1 MGKTRRNRVRHIA
14 NSNPLGTTSL
24 NDFLNGDEDLMDNGL
39 GPVDTMRE
47 QLLNVNVE
55 EKLNA
60 LQSLA
65 VLVQSGKKDKLTAI
79 CESDIIR
86 IAAPYMFDRDQP
98 LRNAAAGALRNFTV
112 CMPEVCDIF
121 VEQDVL
127 TPLLTLL
134 DEYAQNTEWI
144 PNFDSAMGGQLDIRS
159 DTFLQAINLL
169 WNLCESSTIALDTFN
184 QTQLIGSLIRCLDH
198 TIFGLDIAISVAQC
212 ILVVSESN
220 QRVWNVL
227 TQHVPALLSLLELT
241 GGYGQHYL
249 RTLGAGILSNV
260 PALSAAY
267 TSNILNCLAQTLAID
282 QQEALSNVLNGRVE
296 NERNECVPV
305 LDINM
310 ETEEEETEEAAALRR
325 RRQELP
331 TQSEI
336 AMKDVANLLDAHR
349 VATEIITN
357 LVSNDDEEWV
367 DSEGEDASEG
377 EGVVDYEVENSN
389 SNGDIQDL
397 DKLPAELVEIIKS
410 LGIVQKLWQK
420 AQVLPDNVA
429 QSLRE
434 VSLGL
439 VMKVK
444 NLRISSLLC
453 LQNLCNALSPED
465 MGGAKAIYDVWV
477 ELGQQVFKGPQDVTV
492 MEPATSLMRA
502 ALERLKPNKELFGQ
516 MADNDLELIFNGVKN
531 CSVAEIRANWLR
543 MLGTLG
549 CLLPETL
556 VRTIITFIVEACVEE
571 DDVWTISE
579 ALDSLMD
586 MFADNDWPKIIV
598 ELNLPEVLKKLEK
611 MFRNKIR
618 QQRRELK
625 ERYPAV
631 QTVRTNLSR
640 FIRYME
646 IEADKYGKNA

>member
-1 MGKTRRNRVRHIA
+1 MGKTRRNRVRLVA
-14 NSNPLGTTSL
+14 NSNPLA
-24 NDFLNGDEDLMDNGL
+24 LNGIAELLNADDDFMDNGL

-65 VLVQSGKKDKLTAI
+65 VLVQSGKKDKLIAI
-79 CESDIIR
+79 CQSDIIR
-86 IAAPYMFDRDQP
+86 IAAPFLFDRDQP

-112 CMPEVCDIF
+112 CMPEVCDIL

-127 TPLLTLL
+127 TPLLALL
-134 DEYAQNTEWI
+134 NEYAQDSQWVAT
-144 PNFDSAMGGQLDIRS
+144 FDEAMGGQLDIRS

-169 WNLCESSTIALDTFN
+169 WNLCESSSTALDTFN
-184 QTQLIGSLIRCLDH
+184 QSQLIGGLIRCLDH
-198 TIFGLDIAISVAQC
+198 SVYGLDIAISVAQC
-212 ILVVSESN
+212 LLVVSESN
-220 QRVWNVL
+220 QRAWNVL
-227 TQHVPALLSLLELT
+227 TQHVPALLSLLDLS
-241 GGYGQHYL
+241 GSYGHFYL
-249 RTLGAGILSNV
+249 RTLGGGILSNV
-260 PALSAAY
+260 PALAAAY
-267 TSNILNCLAQTLAID
+267 TNNILNSLAQALAVD
-282 QQEALSNVLNGRVE
+282 HREALSSVLSGHKE
-296 NERNECVPV
+296 NDQNESLPI

-325 RRQELP
+325 RRLELP
-331 TQSEI
+331 TAADI
-336 AMKDVANLLDAHR
+336 AVKEVSNLLDAHR
-349 VATEIITN
+349 VAAEIITN
-357 LVSNDDEEWV
+357 LVSCDDEEWV
-367 DSEGEDASEG
+367 DSDGEESSEA
-377 EGVVDYEVENSN
+377 EGVVDYDNEN
-389 SNGDIQDL
+389 SNGDTQNEE
-397 DKLPAELVEIIKS
+397 KLPAELVQIIKS
-410 LGIVQKLWQK
+410 LEIVQKLWQK
-420 AQVLPDNVA
+420 VQVLPDDVI

-434 VSLGL
+434 VSLAL
-439 VMKVK
+439 VAKVK

-453 LQNLCNALSPED
+453 LQNLCNALSSED
-465 MGGAKAIYDVWV
+465 MGGVKAIYDVWV

-502 ALERLKPNKELFGQ
+502 ALERLKKNKELFSQ

-531 CSVAEIRANWLR
+531 CSVGEIRANWLR

-556 VRTIITFIVEACVEE
+556 VRTIITFIVEACVDEE
-571 DDVWTISE
+571 DVWTISE
-579 ALDSLMD
+579 ALDALMD
-586 MFADNDWPKIIV
+586 MFADNDWPKLIV

-611 MFRNKIR
+611 MFKNKMR

-631 QTVRTNLSR
+631 QTVRVNLTR

-646 IEADKYGKNA
+646 KEVDKYAISA

>member
-14 NSNPLGTTSL
+14 NSNPLGIASI
-24 NDFLNGDEDLMDNGL
+24 NDLLNGDEDSMDNGL
-39 GPVDTMRE
+39 GPVDSMRE
-47 QLLNVNVE
+47 QLLTANVE

-65 VLVQSGKKDKLTAI
+65 VLVQSGKKDKLAAI

-86 IAAPYMFDRDQP
+86 ITAPYLYDRDQP

-112 CMPEVCDIF
+112 CVPEVCDIF

-127 TPLLTLL
+127 TPLLALL
-134 DEYAQNTEWI
+134 GEYAQDDDWV
-144 PNFDSAMGGQLDIRS
+144 PSFDNAMGGQLDIRS

-169 WNLCESSTIALDTFN
+169 WNLCESSMAALESFN
-184 QTQLIGSLIRCLDH
+184 QTQLIGGLIRCLDH
-198 TIFGLDIAISVAQC
+198 TVFGLDIAISVAQC
-212 ILVVSESN
+212 MLVVSESN
-220 QRVWNVL
+220 ARVWNAL
-227 TQHVPALLSLLELT
+227 TQHIKALLSLLEIT
-241 GGYGQHYL
+241 GGFGHHYL
-249 RTLGAGILSNV
+249 RSLGAGILSNV
-260 PALSAAY
+260 PALAAAY
-267 TSNILNCLAQTLAID
+267 PINILNCLAQTLAVD
-282 QQEALSNVLNGRVE
+282 QQEALSNVLNARVN
-296 NERNECVPV
+296 NERNECIPV

-331 TQSEI
+331 TPAEI
-336 AMKDVANLLDAHR
+336 AIKEVGNLLDAHR
-349 VATEIITN
+349 VAAEIITN
-357 LVSNDDEEWV
+357 LVSSDDEEWV
-367 DSEGEDASEG
+367 DSDGEDASEG
-377 EGVVDYEVENSN
+377 EGVVDCEIENAN
-389 SNGDIQDL
+389 SNGDIQDG
-397 DKLPAELVEIIKS
+397 DKLPAELVEMIKS

-434 VSLGL
+434 VNLGL
-439 VMKVK
+439 VMKAK

-453 LQNLCNALSPED
+453 LQNLCNALSPNE

-477 ELGQQVFKGPQDVTV
+477 ELGQQVFKGAQDVAV

-502 ALERLKPNKELFGQ
+502 ALERLKTNKELFNQ
-516 MADNDLELIFNGVKN
+516 MAENDLELIFNGVKN

-556 VRTIITFIVEACVEE
+556 VRIIITFIIEACAEE
-571 DDVWTISE
+571 EDVWTISE
-579 ALDSLMD
+579 ALDALMD
-586 MFADNDWPKIIV
+586 MFADNDWPKMIV

-611 MFRNKIR
+611 MFKNKMR

-625 ERYPAV
+625 DRYPAV
-631 QTVRTNLSR
+631 QTVRINLTR

-646 IEADKYGKNA
+646 TEADKYVINS